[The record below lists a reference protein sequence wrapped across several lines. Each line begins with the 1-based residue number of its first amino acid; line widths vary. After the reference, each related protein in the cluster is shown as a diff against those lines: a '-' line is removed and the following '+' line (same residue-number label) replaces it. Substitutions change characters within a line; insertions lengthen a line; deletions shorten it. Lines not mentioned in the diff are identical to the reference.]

1 VILNNE
7 EKSELNPLFKALDF
21 IDLALSKF
29 EVFMLGMGVL
39 SMALVS
45 IAAVIMRFIF
55 NDALTIADELNMILI
70 VVVTFAGL
78 SYAARN
84 GRHIRMSA
92 IYDAMPIQIRKV
104 MMISMSLITAI
115 FMFVLSYYSFQYIH
129 SVFESGRV
137 LPALNIPAFI
147 IYLWVPIGFGVTGL
161 QYAFTVVKNI
171 MEEDIYLSTK
181 VRDGYCNDDNEI

>member
-92 IYDAMPIQIRKV
+92 IYDAMPIRIRKV

-129 SVFESGRV
+129 SVFESGRL

-181 VRDGYCNDDNEI
+181 VRDGYCDDNNEI

>member
-1 VILNNE
+1 LNNE

>member
-92 IYDAMPIQIRKV
+92 IYDAMPIRIRKV

-181 VRDGYCNDDNEI
+181 VRDGYCDDNNEI

>member
-1 VILNNE
+1 MKNE
-7 EKSELNPLFKALDF
+7 EKNVLNPLFKAIEF
-21 IDLALSKF
+21 IDHALSKF

-39 SMALVS
+39 CMALVS
-45 IAAVIMRFIF
+45 IAAVIMRFVF

-92 IYDAMPIQIRKV
+92 IYDELPIKMRKV
-104 MMISMSLITAI
+104 MMITMSLITAF

-129 SVFESGRV
+129 SVFESGRL

-171 MEEDIYLSTK
+171 IEEDIYLSTK
-181 VRDGYCNDDNEI
+181 VRDGYCNVNNEIE